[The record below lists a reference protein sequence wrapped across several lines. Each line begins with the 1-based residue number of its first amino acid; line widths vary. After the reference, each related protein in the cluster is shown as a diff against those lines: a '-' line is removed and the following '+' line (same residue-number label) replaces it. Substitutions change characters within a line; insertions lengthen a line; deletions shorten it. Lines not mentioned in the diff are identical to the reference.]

1 VKKNTMLFN
10 EQKAQDAVD
19 FFQSMKLTKGKFHG
33 CPFLL
38 QPWQDKIVRDVYGTV
53 KPDGNRQYKI
63 VYIEITKKQGKS
75 ELAAVFGL
83 KQLCADGE
91 WMAEVYGCAADRQN
105 ASQVFDVAVEMVDQE
120 PELKKVIKPIL
131 SQKRLVYLPTKSF
144 YQVLSAEAYTKH
156 GLNVSGC
163 IFDELHAQPNRG
175 LYDVMTFGSG
185 DAREQ
190 PLYVFITTSG
200 DDPDRTSIGWEVH
213 EKAEQILLG
222 NRIDPTFY
230 PVIFGIDP
238 DNQRIWTGWGYKTFK
253 QLGISAKTFES
264 KGWKNKK
271 IWPLVNPSL
280 GVTVKPEK
288 LDEAL
293 TNVEGNEAEERKFK
307 QLRLNIWVRHKSTKW
322 VPYEIWEQN
331 TGIVDPQRLKGRDC
345 YGGFDLSSKRDLSA
359 FALIFPPIED
369 DPKYSLLPTFWIP
382 EDNVEEFVKKY
393 GLKYREWIKM
403 GLLKTTPG
411 NTIDYKFIARDIYEQ
426 SQIYNIIEAAYDPT
440 WNGDAVASELI
451 ESGMDINQLVEIKQN
466 FTTLGP
472 AMSEI
477 EAFLHGKHI
486 NHGNNPILN
495 WNYSNLEVIKNA
507 DGLVRPTKGIKKGNS
522 KNKKGNEYYKI
533 DGFVAVVNGFTRVIL
548 HKNNPTVYKTGKEIF
563 SV

>member
-1 VKKNTMLFN
+1 
-10 EQKAQDAVD
+10 
-19 FFQSMKLTKGKFHG
+19 
-33 CPFLL
+33 
-38 QPWQDKIVRDVYGTV
+38 
-53 KPDGNRQYKI
+53 
-63 VYIEITKKQGKS
+63 
-75 ELAAVFGL
+75 
-83 KQLCADGE
+83 
-91 WMAEVYGCAADRQN
+91 
-105 ASQVFDVAVEMVDQE
+105 
-120 PELKKVIKPIL
+120 
-131 SQKRLVYLPTKSF
+131 
-144 YQVLSAEAYTKH
+144 
-156 GLNVSGC
+156 
-163 IFDELHAQPNRG
+163 
-175 LYDVMTFGSG
+175 
-185 DAREQ
+185 
-190 PLYVFITTSG
+190 
-200 DDPDRTSIGWEVH
+200 
-213 EKAEQILLG
+213 
-222 NRIDPTFY
+222 
-230 PVIFGIDP
+230 
-238 DNQRIWTGWGYKTFK
+238 
-253 QLGISAKTFES
+253 
-264 KGWKNKK
+264 
-271 IWPLVNPSL
+271 
-280 GVTVKPEK
+280 
-288 LDEAL
+288 
-293 TNVEGNEAEERKFK
+293 
-307 QLRLNIWVRHKSTKW
+307 
-322 VPYEIWEQN
+322 
-331 TGIVDPQRLKGRDC
+331 
-345 YGGFDLSSKRDLSA
+345 
-359 FALIFPPIED
+359 
-369 DPKYSLLPTFWIP
+369 LPTFWIP

-522 KNKKGNEYYKI
+522 QNKKGNEYYKI